1 MKKILTAITATVIL
15 ATGATANTQKEHNI
29 QISAGEFY
37 DRTGGA
43 ITYKT
48 PFNVLQGEV
57 RNITYFKATAG
68 FNRPDFNKGF
78 FADFG
83 VEDETYLIDFDK
95 HSQFGV
101 NSLGLK
107 TVLKATSFSYDKE
120 EITQRELKNGDFY
133 FDSRNKIMNKGDL
146 MAGVGLT
153 YTEPYFYSKI
163 EGNYNFGLFNEV
175 KSEIELKY
183 TVKNVVV
190 SYKETKVDDEKFK
203 SLNVGYQFTF

>member
-95 HSQFGV
+95 HSQLGV

-107 TVLKATSFSYDKE
+107 TVIKATTTQKE
-120 EITQRELKNGDFY
+120 SIDGDFY

-153 YTEPYFYSKI
+153 YTDPYLYSKI

-190 SYKETKVDDEKFK
+190 SYKETKVDDEKLK